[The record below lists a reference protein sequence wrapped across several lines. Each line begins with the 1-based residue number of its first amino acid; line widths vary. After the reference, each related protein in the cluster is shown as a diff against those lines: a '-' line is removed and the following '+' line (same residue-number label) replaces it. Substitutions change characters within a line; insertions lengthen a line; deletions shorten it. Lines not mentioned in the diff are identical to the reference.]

1 MMRAVGEMPEWP
13 NGTDSKSVVLATVPR
28 VRIPI
33 SPPLLNKTKP
43 LKWSNI
49 SGAFS
54 LCPGIAGKPA
64 PTVGAS
70 VLAMP
75 EPSPWP
81 LSVGASLLA
90 MAALQPRGPCGQ
102 SDKARPELAPP
113 VPVGASLLAMA
124 TLRSAKQP
132 RDPCGQSDK
141 ARPEPAPL
149 SVGASSLAM
158 ATLLSAMQP
167 RGGCSQA
174 GKVLNEP
181 RSL

>member
-1 MMRAVGEMPEWP
+1 
-13 NGTDSKSVVLATVPR
+13 
-28 VRIPI
+28 
-33 SPPLLNKTKP
+33 LNKTKP
-43 LKWSNI
+43 LKWSSI

-70 VLAMP
+70 VLAVP

-149 SVGASSLAM
+149 ICRSQLAGDGSAAIRQ
-158 ATLLSAMQP
+158 ATPWPL
-167 RGGCSQA
+167 
-174 GKVLNEP
+174 
-181 RSL
+181 RSIRQSPT

>member
-81 LSVGASLLA
+81 LSVGACLLA
-90 MAALQPRGPCGQ
+90 MAALRSAKQPRGPCGQ

-141 ARPEPAPL
+141 ARPEPAPRTCR
-149 SVGASSLAM
+149 SQLAGDGNTAIRQ
-158 ATLLSAMQP
+158 ATPSPL
-167 RGGCSQA
+167 
-174 GKVLNEP
+174 
-181 RSL
+181 RSIRQSPT

>member
-43 LKWSNI
+43 LKWSSI

-70 VLAMP
+70 VLAVP
-75 EPSPWP
+75 EPCPWP
-81 LSVGASLLA
+81 
-90 MAALQPRGPCGQ
+90 PT
-102 SDKARPELAPP
+102 
-113 VPVGASLLAMA
+113 VGASLLAMA
-124 TLRSAKQP
+124 TLRSAKHP
-132 RDPCGQSDK
+132 RGPCGQQAKPDLNPPHTCRSQLAGDGNTAIRQATPWPLRSAGK
-141 ARPEPAPL
+141 ARPEPAPPYL
-149 SVGASSLAM
+149 
-158 ATLLSAMQP
+158 
-167 RGGCSQA
+167 
-174 GKVLNEP
+174 
-181 RSL
+181 

>member
-1 MMRAVGEMPEWP
+1 MMRPVGEMPEWP

-43 LKWSNI
+43 LKWSSI

-70 VLAMP
+70 VLAVP

-90 MAALQPRGPCGQ
+90 MAALQPRG
-102 SDKARPELAPP
+102 
-113 VPVGASLLAMA
+113 
-124 TLRSAKQP
+124 
-132 RDPCGQSDK
+132 PCGQSDK

>member
-70 VLAMP
+70 VLAVP

-90 MAALQPRGPCGQ
+90 MATLRSAKQPHGPCGQ
-102 SDKARPELAPP
+102 QAKPDLNPP
-113 VPVGASLLAMA
+113 PIPVGASLLAMA

-141 ARPEPAPL
+141 ARPEPGPL
-149 SVGASSLAM
+149 SVGA
-158 ATLLSAMQP
+158 TYWLSQ
-167 RGGCSQA
+167 
-174 GKVLNEP
+174 
-181 RSL
+181 